1 MNVSKRVQVS
11 SNLLSVFL
19 FYVTEGPFFLREHF
33 YSCWSRK
40 SFKQLRRTY
49 WLLFESFCRKFW
61 SLVFWSVSV
70 TAYKARFLYVNE
82 FFSFSNC
89 FVIFTEWY
97 WLLYELIIVLSFA
110 LKTWF
115 DLYKM
120 LFGHA
125 WNIKKAATFGNRR
138 FFNAEA
144 LSLIFPITVSPF
156 SNIRPQLGHSHFNLK
171 LH

>member
-11 SNLLSVFL
+11 SNLLSVLL
-19 FYVTEGPFFLREHF
+19 FYITEGPFFLGEHF

-125 WNIKKAATFGNRR
+125 WNIKKAATFGNILKMKQQQHDINLRR
-138 FFNAEA
+138 TRKKN
-144 LSLIFPITVSPF
+144 PSPRWDL
-156 SNIRPQLGHSHFNLK
+156 NPRPSVI
-171 LH
+171 

>member
-11 SNLLSVFL
+11 SNLLSVLL
-19 FYVTEGPFFLREHF
+19 FYITEGPFFLGEHF

-125 WNIKKAATFGNRR
+125 WNKKGCYIWKSSVFQCRA
-138 FFNAEA
+138 A
-144 LSLIFPITVSPF
+144 LSYFFHYRF
-156 SNIRPQLGHSHFNLK
+156 SL
-171 LH
+171 